1 MSKYT
6 DSKQERIRK
15 VINDNDMGDRKPS
28 TFLQELKL
36 KASGDFTEERLKNIW
51 LQRLPVNVQSVLATK
66 NDIELDTL
74 AQMADRIHEV
84 TTTTNINAISTKN
97 SQAQRTSEEIEHLL
111 SSVEVLKTK
120 IEQISTHNY
129 GKNRET
135 QNDYRNPNKTPPRP
149 RQGEGNQ
156 PYYCWYHQQFGNK
169 ARRCTKPCSYRSER
183 QVRQPTIEACAGCGN
198 KCQRLFIN
206 DRKTGLRFLVDS
218 GADISVIPTT
228 KKTKPTSLTLYAANG
243 STIKTFGTK
252 NLTLDL
258 GIRKEI

>member
-1 MSKYT
+1 MTEESHACQIAFKAPPCWPENIGLWFAQLEASFEVSKIYQDATKYYCAVTALDRATLPSIADIVMTPPVTNMYETLKKRLMSKYT

-36 KASGDFTEERLKNIW
+36 KASGDFTEELLKNIW

-84 TTTTNINAISTKN
+84 ATTNINAISTKN
-97 SQAQRTSEEIEHLL
+97 SQAQRTAEEIEHLL

-135 QNDYRNPNKTPPRP
+135 QNDYRNPNKTPP
-149 RQGEGNQ
+149 
-156 PYYCWYHQQFGNK
+156 
-169 ARRCTKPCSYRSER
+169 
-183 QVRQPTIEACAGCGN
+183 
-198 KCQRLFIN
+198 
-206 DRKTGLRFLVDS
+206 
-218 GADISVIPTT
+218 
-228 KKTKPTSLTLYAANG
+228 
-243 STIKTFGTK
+243 
-252 NLTLDL
+252 
-258 GIRKEI
+258 